1 MPPADGPTTL
11 TAVRRLVFA
20 LIGLGLVA
28 IIVIG
33 LTQSKGGKGPNP
45 NDIVSKAPSGAEVAR
60 AFKGSPPALAAL
72 HRRANEIIPGGRTEL
87 QRQLKALKGHPIVL
101 NVWGSWCGPC
111 RLEFPSFQQLAV
123 RFGGQVAFL
132 GVDARDNRGAATKF
146 LRDYP
151 VTYPSVE
158 DGDESVLGRLGG
170 RGYPSTAFYDRQG
183 KMVTLH
189 QGPFRTDADLA
200 DAIRRYTGVR

>member
-33 LTQSKGGKGPNP
+33 LTQSKGGAGPNP
-45 NDIVSKAPSGAEVAR
+45 NDIVSKAPSASAVSK
-60 AFKGSPPALAAL
+60 AFAGSPPPLAAL
-72 HRRANEIIPGGRTEL
+72 HRRANEIIPGGRAEL
-87 QRQLKALKGHPIVL
+87 QRQIKALKGYPIVV

-111 RLEFPSFQQLAV
+111 RLEFPSFQQQAV
-123 RFGGQVAFL
+123 RYGRRVAFL

-170 RGYPSTAFYDRQG
+170 RGYPSTAFYDRRG
-183 KMVTLH
+183 KLVTLH
-189 QGPFRTDADLA
+189 QGLFRSDAELS
-200 DAIRRYTGVR
+200 DAIRRYAGVA